1 MPIPASINDLSTTA
15 GSNSPAGSESPSLID
30 DYLRTYASYIAQLR
44 DGMQANAFSFAAAG
58 GSANAIT
65 ATFSPAITTLSNG
78 TVLLLKAASAN
89 TAAVTFSPNGLT
101 AAPVVNMAHAAL
113 QGGEIAANG
122 DVCLQYNTSIGGGS
136 WVLIY
141 SSGGNANIS
150 AVVSRVGTDGSPGFR
165 NKLINS
171 RFNVNQRA
179 YVSGAATVAANQ
191 YTLDRWTVVV
201 SGQSLSFIA
210 SGAGFIVT
218 APAGG
223 IEQII
228 EAGSIEGGI
237 YTLSWVGTAT
247 ATVNGVAITN
257 GGNTSSLPDNTAV
270 TIRFT
275 GGNVSKAQF
284 EAGTQATLYES
295 RSPWLEMAMCMR
307 YFQRLANYVR
317 EVQYFSGVTGVALYR
332 GIARMRAM
340 PSVAA
345 GGLTSSGASAISV
358 TSTTQDQITLNYTGA
373 SGNNVVAYTTISLDA
388 EL

>member
-1 MPIPASINDLSTTA
+1 M
-15 GSNSPAGSESPSLID
+15 
-30 DYLRTYASYIAQLR
+30 YLRTHASYIAQLR
-44 DGMQANAFSFAAAG
+44 DGMQGNAFNFAAAG

-65 ATFSPAITTLSNG
+65 ATYSPAITTLSNG
-78 TVLLLKAASAN
+78 TVLLIKAASAN

-101 AAPVVNMAHAAL
+101 AAPIVNMAHVAL
-113 QGGEIAANG
+113 RGGEIAANG
-122 DVCLQYNTSIGGGS
+122 DVCLQYNTSIGAGS

-150 AVVSRVGTDGSPGFR
+150 AVVARVGTDGSPGFR

-179 YVSGAATVAANQ
+179 YASGAATAAANQ

-201 SGQSLSFIA
+201 SGQNLAYTA
-210 SGAGFIVT
+210 SGAGYVVT

-228 EAGSIEGGI
+228 EAGSIEGGV

-257 GGNTSSLPDNTAV
+257 GGNTSSLADNTAV

-275 GGNVSKAQF
+275 GGTVSKAQF
-284 EAGTQATLYES
+284 EAGTQATLYEA
-295 RSPWLEMAMCMR
+295 RSPWLEMSMCMR
-307 YFQRLANYVR
+307 YYQRLASFLR
-317 EVQYFSGVTGVALYR
+317 EVQYFSGSAGVAVYR
-332 GIARMRAM
+332 GISRMRTL

-345 GGLTSSGASAISV
+345 SGLTSTGASAISV
-358 TSTTQDQITLNYTGA
+358 TSITQDQITLNYTA
-373 SGNNVVAYTTISLDA
+373 AAGNNVVSYTTLSLDA